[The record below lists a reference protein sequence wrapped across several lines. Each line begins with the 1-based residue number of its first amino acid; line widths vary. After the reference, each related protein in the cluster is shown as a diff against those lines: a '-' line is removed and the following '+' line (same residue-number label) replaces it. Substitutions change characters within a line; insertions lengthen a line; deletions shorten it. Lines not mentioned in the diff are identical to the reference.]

1 MGQPQRTPQLA
12 MESLQFVAI
21 ISKMNFSLKFWAV
34 FDVRPQISW
43 PKKFNSAQSHKLE
56 KENENERFPLLHN
69 SYKILS
75 AHAHKIYKSYNIVGR
90 YILI

>member
-43 PKKFNSAQSHKLE
+43 PKKFNSAKPQ
-56 KENENERFPLLHN
+56 
-69 SYKILS
+69 
-75 AHAHKIYKSYNIVGR
+75 VGK
-90 YILI
+90 